1 METMES
7 VIDKTSK
14 IVKRHGFC
22 DFENDG
28 AFDSNTEEI
37 VVKDFFFNPDID
49 TQDWY
54 WNGTTFQTD
63 PV

>member
-1 METMES
+1 MTMES

-14 IVKRHGFC
+14 KVKRYGYC
-22 DFENDG
+22 DFANDG
-28 AFDSNTEEI
+28 SFNPTTEEI
-37 VVKDFFFNPDID
+37 ISKDFFFAPDID
-49 TQDWY
+49 QQDWY